1 MIQRVGCLLCTCV
14 WQPRA
19 FLYVSRLGCVV
30 WIGVLV
36 FLFDAQIY
44 TDNLLL
50 PTAIVSIQLTLLQYK

>member
-1 MIQRVGCLLCTCV
+1 MIQCVGCLLCTCV

-36 FLFDAQIY
+36 FYWTHKYILTTSY
-44 TDNLLL
+44 Y
-50 PTAIVSIQLTLLQYK
+50 QLQ